1 MTNSTPPWN
10 PQVSLRFE
18 SPTNFKPNIKSKDE
32 NRKQSHNLR
41 NYTASTGYDRDMI
54 SFPVSNLDLNVTDIS
69 FQRERSLLLRM
80 MTQFMHTSLDTNQL
94 QQVFKYATNLV
105 QGKDIE
111 MFQSN
116 LPIRT
121 IQTQKL
127 KGRLTRERISS
138 GFKYEGEE

>member
-1 MTNSTPPWN
+1 
-10 PQVSLRFE
+10 
-18 SPTNFKPNIKSKDE
+18 
-32 NRKQSHNLR
+32 
-41 NYTASTGYDRDMI
+41 MI